1 MRILLLSW
9 EYPPR
14 IHGGLGRHV
23 HALSL
28 ALARAGHEVHVVT
41 RPHADAPLEEEREGV
56 HVVRAP
62 EPPPVLPAAD
72 WVANALAVNT
82 GLQTTATRLLNEL
95 DIDVVHAHDW
105 LVAYA
110 AGGVRI
116 TTGLPLVATIHATEY
131 GRHQGYLPGPMN
143 KFIHQAEWW
152 LTYEARRVVT
162 CSDYMRD
169 QAERIFELPR
179 GKVDTIPNG
188 VATEEFALLDGEELA
203 TLRDRLTPDGEHL
216 LVYAGRLEYEK
227 GVQHLLHAVR
237 DLRRAGTP
245 VRLTVCGEGT
255 YGDELRALVRKLR
268 ITRAVEFTGFLG
280 RDELS
285 RRYRVADVAVAPSI
299 YEPFGIVALEAM
311 AAGTP
316 LVVSD
321 TGGLG
326 ELVEHEVTGL
336 KVPPKDTRALTAAIS
351 RVLADRDAAR
361 RMAVAAH
368 DQLERRFSWDA
379 IAARTV
385 ETYERAIREERELA
399 HAHRPPL
406 RLIFDRS
413 PLLRGSAEA

>member
-41 RPHADAPLEEEREGV
+41 RPHADVPLEEERDGV
-56 HVVRAP
+56 HVLRAH
-62 EPPPVLPAAD
+62 EPPPILPAGD

-82 GLQTTATRLLNEL
+82 GLQTTASRLLN
-95 DIDVVHAHDW
+95 DTDVDVIHAHDW

-110 AGGVRI
+110 AGGIRI
-116 TTGLPLVATIHATEY
+116 ATGLPMVATVHATEY

-152 LTYEARRVVT
+152 LTYEARRVIT
-162 CSDYMRD
+162 CSGYMRD
-169 QAERIFELPR
+169 QAERIFELPP

-188 VATEEFALLDGEELA
+188 VATEDFALLDSEELA
-203 TLRDRLTPDGEHL
+203 ALRDSLTPDGEHL
-216 LVYAGRLEYEK
+216 LIYAGRLEYEK
-227 GVQHLLHAVR
+227 GIQTLLHTVR
-237 DLRRAGTP
+237 DLRRSGQA
-245 VRLTVCGEGT
+245 VRLVVCGEGT
-255 YGDELRALVRKLR
+255 YDEELRALVRKLR
-268 ITRAVEFTGFLG
+268 IARAVTFTGFL
-280 RDELS
+280 S
-285 RRYRVADVAVAPSI
+285 REDMSRHYRAADVAVVPSI

-311 AAGTP
+311 ASGTP
-316 LVVSD
+316 LIVSD

-326 ELVEHEVTGL
+326 ELVEHGVTGL
-336 KVPPKDTRALTAAIS
+336 KVTPKDPAALGAAIT
-351 RVLADRDAAR
+351 RVLADRDWAR
-361 RMAVAAH
+361 GMAQSAH
-368 DQLERRFSWDA
+368 DQLEHRFSWDS
-379 IAARTV
+379 IAERTV
-385 ETYERAIREERELA
+385 ETYERAVREERELA
-399 HAHRPPL
+399 HAHRPNL

>member
-23 HALSL
+23 HALSIG
-28 ALARAGHEVHVVT
+28 LARAGHEVHVVT
-41 RPHADAPLEEEREGV
+41 RPHADAPLEEVRDGV
-56 HVVRAP
+56 HVLRAP
-62 EPPPVLPAAD
+62 EPPPMLPAGD

-82 GLQTTATRLLNEL
+82 GLQTTASRLLNET
-95 DIDVVHAHDW
+95 DIDVIHAHDW

-116 TTGLPLVATIHATEY
+116 ATGLPMVTTIHATEY

-152 LTYEARRVVT
+152 LTYEARRVIT
-162 CSDYMRD
+162 CSAYMRD

-188 VATEEFALLDGEELA
+188 VATEEFALLDGEELSA
-203 TLRDRLTPDGEHL
+203 LRDEATPDGEHL
-216 LVYAGRLEYEK
+216 VLYAGRLEYEK
-227 GVQHLLHAVR
+227 GIQHLLHAVR
-237 DLRRAGTP
+237 DLRRGAVP
-245 VRLTVCGEGT
+245 VRLMICGEGT
-255 YGDELRALVRKLR
+255 YDEELRALARKLR
-268 ITRAVEFTGFLG
+268 IARAVTFTGFLG

-285 RRYRVADVAVAPSI
+285 RRYRIADVAVVPSI

-316 LVVSD
+316 LVVCD

-336 KVPPKDTRALTAAIS
+336 KVPPKDTGALRDAIG
-351 RVLADRDAAR
+351 RVLADRDWAR
-361 RMAVAAH
+361 GMAVTAH
-368 DQLERRFSWDA
+368 NQLEQRFSWDS

-385 ETYERAIREERELA
+385 ETYEQAIREERELA
-399 HAHRPPL
+399 HAHRPNL

>member
-28 ALARAGHEVHVVT
+28 ALAKLGHQVHVVT
-41 RPHADAPLEEEREGV
+41 RPHADAPLEEERDGV

-62 EPPPVLPAAD
+62 APPPMLPAGD

-82 GLQTTATRLLNEL
+82 SLQTTAQKLLNDT
-95 DIDVVHAHDW
+95 DIDVIHAHDW

-152 LTYEARRVVT
+152 LTYEARRVIT
-162 CSDYMRD
+162 CSDYMRE
-169 QAERIFELPR
+169 QAEHIFELPPS
-179 GKVDTIPNG
+179 KIDTIPNG
-188 VATEEFALLDGEELA
+188 VSTADFTLVDGDEVRA
-203 TLRDRLTPDGEHL
+203 LRDTVTPDGEHL
-216 LVYAGRLEYEK
+216 VLYAGRLEYEK
-227 GVQHLLHAVR
+227 GVQTLLRAIRRLR
-237 DLRRAGTP
+237 DQGTP
-245 VRLTVCGEGT
+245 VKLIVAGEGT
-255 YGDELRALVRKLR
+255 YGEALRDLARKLR
-268 ITRAVEFTGFLG
+268 IARAVTFTGFLD
-280 RDELS
+280 RADLI
-285 RRYRVADVAVAPSI
+285 RQYRIADAAVVPSI
-299 YEPFGIVALEAM
+299 YEPFGIAALEAM

-316 LVVSD
+316 LIVSD

-326 ELVEHEVTGL
+326 ELVTDGVSGG
-336 KVPPKDTRALTAAIS
+336 KVAPNDVGALTDAL
-351 RVLADRDAAR
+351 RTVLEDPESAGGLAFTAHAR
-361 RMAVAAH
+361 LAQH
-368 DQLERRFSWDA
+368 YSWDS

-385 ETYERAIREERELA
+385 QTYRQAIAEEQDLA
-399 HAHRPPL
+399 HAQRPPL

-413 PLLRGSAEA
+413 PLLGS

>member
-28 ALARAGHEVHVVT
+28 GLARAGHEVHVVT
-41 RPHADAPLEEEREGV
+41 RPHADAPLEEERDGV
-56 HVVRAP
+56 HVLRAP
-62 EPPPVLPAAD
+62 EPPPMLPPGD

-82 GLQTTATRLLNEL
+82 GLQTTATRLLN
-95 DIDVVHAHDW
+95 DTGVDVIHAHDW

-116 TTGLPLVATIHATEY
+116 ATGLPMVATIHATEY

-152 LTYEARRVVT
+152 LTYEARRVIT
-162 CSDYMRD
+162 CSAYMRD

-179 GKVDTIPNG
+179 GKVDTVPNG
-188 VATEEFALLDGEELA
+188 VATEEFALLNGDELSALRSSVTPEGEPLV
-203 TLRDRLTPDGEHL
+203 
-216 LVYAGRLEYEK
+216 VYAGRLEYEK
-227 GVQHLLHAVR
+227 GVQTLLHAVR
-237 DLRRAGTP
+237 DLRRAGAP
-245 VRLTVCGEGT
+245 VRLMVCGEGT
-255 YGDELRALVRKLR
+255 YGDELRALARRLR
-268 ITRAVEFTGFLG
+268 IARAVTFTGFLG

-285 RRYRVADVAVAPSI
+285 RRYRIADAAVVPSI

-316 LVVSD
+316 LIVSD

-326 ELVEHEVTGL
+326 ELVEHETTGL
-336 KVPPKDTRALTAAIS
+336 KVPPKDPDALREAIT
-351 RVLADRDAAR
+351 RVLAEPKRAR
-361 RMAVAAH
+361 KMAVAAH
-368 DQLERRFSWDA
+368 DQLERRFSWES
-379 IAARTV
+379 IAAQTV
-385 ETYERAIREERELA
+385 QTYERAIREERELA
-399 HAHRPPL
+399 HAHRPNL